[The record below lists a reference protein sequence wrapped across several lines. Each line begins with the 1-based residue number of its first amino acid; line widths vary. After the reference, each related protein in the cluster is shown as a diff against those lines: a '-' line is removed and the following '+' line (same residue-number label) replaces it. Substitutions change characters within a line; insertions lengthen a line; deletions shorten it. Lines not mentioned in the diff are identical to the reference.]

1 LYNQYGLDE
10 VMLGFNP
17 LLYTIPVVKGFNPFL
32 YTILV
37 VIVFGKK
44 LEHQVKILFRAHIIL
59 FKLTNGQKSSHSII
73 AGMPKSQ
80 GYRNSCFVIKNVAP

>member
-37 VIVFGKK
+37 VKGFFSF
-44 LEHQVKILFRAHIIL
+44 Q
-59 FKLTNGQKSSHSII
+59 
-73 AGMPKSQ
+73 
-80 GYRNSCFVIKNVAP
+80 NSV